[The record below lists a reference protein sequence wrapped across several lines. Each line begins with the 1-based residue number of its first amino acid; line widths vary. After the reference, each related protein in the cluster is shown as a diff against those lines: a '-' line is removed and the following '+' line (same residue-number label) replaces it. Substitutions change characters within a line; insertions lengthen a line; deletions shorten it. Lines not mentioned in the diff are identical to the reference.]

1 MEILRF
7 LRFNECFPFFSFLFS
22 SFYFLT
28 NKNLSKMMKKSRDL
42 RIIITY
48 LGVMFYF
55 SFVLVTFYEM
65 KVYYN
70 SLLLFI
76 VDRYACFHDY

>member
-1 MEILRF
+1 
-7 LRFNECFPFFSFLFS
+7 
-22 SFYFLT
+22 
-28 NKNLSKMMKKSRDL
+28 MMKKSRDL

-70 SLLLFI
+70 GLLLFI

>member
-1 MEILRF
+1 MKVSL
-7 LRFNECFPFFSFLFS
+7 
-22 SFYFLT
+22 FYFLT
-28 NKNLSKMMKKSRDL
+28 DKNLSKMMKKSRDL

-70 SLLLFI
+70 GLLLFI

>member
-1 MEILRF
+1 MKVSL
-7 LRFNECFPFFSFLFS
+7 
-22 SFYFLT
+22 FYFLT
-28 NKNLSKMMKKSRDL
+28 DKNLSKMMKKNRDL

-70 SLLLFI
+70 RLLLFI

>member
-1 MEILRF
+1 MKVSL
-7 LRFNECFPFFSFLFS
+7 
-22 SFYFLT
+22 FYFLT
-28 NKNLSKMMKKSRDL
+28 DKNLSKMMKKNRDL

-70 SLLLFI
+70 GLLLFI

>member
-1 MEILRF
+1 
-7 LRFNECFPFFSFLFS
+7 
-22 SFYFLT
+22 
-28 NKNLSKMMKKSRDL
+28 MMKKNRDL

-70 SLLLFI
+70 RLLLFI